1 MRNSLFSGNNVT
13 LPAPYAL
20 TSEQVA
26 QVGSIIGVAQAA
38 AAISADMVL
47 VRQGVFTLTKTA
59 AQAWPLGQTLYWDN
73 TTRAVTTTVGT
84 NKMIGAAF
92 ALPLRQTR
100 WGRCCLTARSADNRE
115 SKP

>member
-20 TSEQVA
+20 TSGQVA

-38 AAISADMVL
+38 AASAADVVL

-59 AQAWPLGQTLYWDN
+59 AQAWTLGQTLYWDN
-73 TTRAVTTTVGT
+73 AARAVTTTVGA
-84 NKMIGAAF
+84 NKIIGAAF
-92 ALPLRQTR
+92 AAALAAD
-100 WGRCCLTARSADNRE
+100 TAGQVLCDGTIR
-115 SKP
+115 

>member
-20 TSEQVA
+20 TSGQVA

-38 AAISADMVL
+38 AASGADVVL

-59 AQAWPLGQTLYWDN
+59 AQAWTLGQTLYWDN
-73 TTRAVTTTVGT
+73 AARAVITTVGA
-84 NKMIGAAF
+84 NKIIGAAF
-92 ALPLRQTR
+92 AAALAAD
-100 WGRCCLTARSADNRE
+100 TAGQVLCDGTIR
-115 SKP
+115 